1 MSVDQAIDVVK
12 NLMMLCLKMSLPLLL
27 SAMIIGLLVSF
38 FQAITSLQEQTL
50 TFVPK
55 AMFMVVI
62 FVILFPWLT
71 NTMLDYTTEMFKA
84 MTQMAP

>member
-1 MSVDQAIDVVK
+1 
-12 NLMMLCLKMSLPLLL
+12 MMLCLKMSLPLLL